1 MSWIHRIELREKFVW
16 RCEQH
21 IKQLTLSLHG
31 LSNRS
36 EVFLSRMVLCNLR
49 NNTTNP
55 LTTTGRQSKHVMKLV
70 ILKMSHPSTSNIYT
84 GFRLPHKYVP
94 TVILIEWEISSLT
107 PLLAAWPFLKSHMI
121 DNCRKLVLLQYSQPK
136 PTWIQYLKQTILLQ
150 KHVKSGRLRSTGCM
164 QLYATC
170 DKALLRRFTLHQS
183 TSPHGKEERLVLT
196 FPNFFPIYNF
206 DQFCLSAISQPLAFF
221 LIFSSTPVV
230 ISWLLTRTSSDVT
243 MQWSMRSEDRW
254 GNVLCITA
262 QLHHII
268 QVRVFIQSSVV
279 EVPQA

>member
-1 MSWIHRIELREKFVW
+1 MCPRLSWLKFQASSHCW
-16 RCEQH
+16 Q
-21 IKQLTLSLHG
+21 HG
-31 LSNRS
+31 L
-36 EVFLSRMVLCNLR
+36 
-49 NNTTNP
+49 
-55 LTTTGRQSKHVMKLV
+55 
-70 ILKMSHPSTSNIYT
+70 
-84 GFRLPHKYVP
+84 
-94 TVILIEWEISSLT
+94 
-107 PLLAAWPFLKSHMI
+107 LKSHMI

-136 PTWIQYLKQTILLQ
+136 PTWIHYLKQTILLQ

-183 TSPHGKEERLVLT
+183 TSPHRKEKRLVLT
-196 FPNFFPIYNF
+196 FSNFFPIYSIHVSI
-206 DQFCLSAISQPLAFF
+206 CYLSASSFF
-221 LIFSSTPVV
+221 QHLVV

-243 MQWSMRSEDRW
+243 MQWSMRSEDRS